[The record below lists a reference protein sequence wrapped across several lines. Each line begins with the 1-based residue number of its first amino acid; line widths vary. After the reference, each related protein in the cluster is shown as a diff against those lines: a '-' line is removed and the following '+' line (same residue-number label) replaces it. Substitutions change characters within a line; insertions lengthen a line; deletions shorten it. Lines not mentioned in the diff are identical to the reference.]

1 MIMLKRIS
9 LTFAFVFCAVAAF
22 SQVTI
27 RASVDKPIADVSED
41 INLTI
46 TVNAPVTDIDA
57 PQMPSLPNFNIYS
70 SGQSR
75 NITMINGKVNTLQK
89 FNYILSPRF
98 AGKSTIGAFTIKVG
112 GQQYATD
119 PIDVEVYR
127 KDSAAS
133 KTGGAKD
140 AKPSVPAHS
149 DTAAKTASKMPDF
162 FMTASADKTK
172 AYLNEQILLKIR
184 FYQAQSTLGNP
195 QYDRP
200 KMEGFVPEEI
210 KTNQDSETIE
220 GKQYIYTEF
229 VTALFGI
236 LPGKATVGPATVQ
249 YSVVEGADMDTFDL
263 FFNAA
268 AGASLKSVKSEPL
281 NIQIEALPKENR
293 PKTFYGAVGTDYFI
307 TAEADNTK
315 PQAGEPVTITVTVRG
330 NGNMRAIADI
340 PAPDMG
346 ANFRV
351 YDTTSSSSTKL
362 NGTLVGGIKTCKTVI
377 VPRVSGAFEIPKTY
391 FTYFDTATAS
401 YKTVSAP
408 PIFLDVTPSS
418 ASAKGTSVSFS
429 NDALPASARVEKLN
443 SDISYI
449 KNGKTGIFTLFA
461 NFFDALGGFN
471 YLIFVLILAGI
482 VKHIFGVKE
491 LPLLAKK
498 KAFKNAKKALAQAK
512 TLGEVSA
519 VLTDYLEAKKGGP
532 IGIMTISDVAD
543 SLKLNA
549 LNSQALAKL
558 WGEFE
563 MLKYAPAAMLTNSI
577 AVSEAAERTLELI
590 KELEKE
596 IK

>member
-9 LTFAFVFCAVAAF
+9 VTFVFALCAAAAF

-27 RASVDKPIADVSED
+27 RASVDKPVADVSED

-46 TVNAPVTDIDA
+46 TVNASVTDIDA

-89 FNYILSPRF
+89 FTYILSPRF
-98 AGKSTIGAFTIKVG
+98 AGKSTIGSFTIKVG

-127 KDSAAS
+127 KDSS
-133 KTGGAKD
+133 DGKTGGAKD
-140 AKPSVPAHS
+140 VKTAPAPHN
-149 DTAAKTASKMPDF
+149 DAAAKTASKMPDF
-162 FMTASADKTK
+162 FMTASADKAK
-172 AYLNEQILLKIR
+172 SYLNEQILLKIR

-249 YSVVEGADMDTFDL
+249 YSVVEGANMDTFDL

-330 NGNMRAIADI
+330 NGNMRAISDI

-362 NGTLVGGIKTCKTVI
+362 NGTLVGGMKTCKTVI
-377 VPRVSGAFEIPKTY
+377 VPRVSGTFEIPKTY

-408 PIFLDVTPSS
+408 PILLDVTPSS
-418 ASAKGTSVSFS
+418 AAKGTSVSFS
-429 NDALPASARVEKLN
+429 GDTLQSAARVEKLN

-449 KNGKTGIFTLFA
+449 KNGKTGIFTLFTG
-461 NFFDALGGFN
+461 FFDSLGSFN
-471 YLIFVLILAGI
+471 YLIFVFLLAGI
-482 VKHIFGVKE
+482 AKHIFGVKE

-519 VLTDYLEAKKGGP
+519 ALTDYLEAKKGGP

-543 SLKLNA
+543 NLKLNA